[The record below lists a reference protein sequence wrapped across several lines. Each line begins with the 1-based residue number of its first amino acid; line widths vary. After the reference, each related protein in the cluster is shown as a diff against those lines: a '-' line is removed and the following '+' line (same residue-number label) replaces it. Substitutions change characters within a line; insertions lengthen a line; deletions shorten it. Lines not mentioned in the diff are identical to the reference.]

1 MAETI
6 IQADAARL
14 PFPAGA
20 FDAVVSLFT
29 HTDLDDPEAVLREC
43 GRVLAPGGR
52 LVYAGTHPCFIGP
65 YAQPVDDGMLVSP
78 GYWDRRLQFDA
89 PGFGDG
95 VRRLAGARHVPLS
108 DLLNAVA
115 GAGLRLDRVEELRRD
130 PPAILAFRAVR
141 A

>member
-1 MAETI
+1 MTASPTGTRNGPPSGTSR
-6 IQADAARL
+6 AFPSRARPLSCACSAPGRAAASTSAAAAAGFWSRS
-14 PFPAGA
+14 PRPAG
-20 FDAVVSLFT
+20 
-29 HTDLDDPEAVLREC
+29 LRSASTSPPTSC
-43 GRVLAPGGR
+43 
-52 LVYAGTHPCFIGP
+52 
-65 YAQPVDDGMLVSP
+65 VSP